1 MELAKYEQH
10 PSRSRHHGARGDAES
25 DRGASGGD
33 DGERR
38 GGARRAGIIA
48 HEGSGSGV
56 RKKRR
61 GGVAERRER
70 RERVKREERGRRKTQ
85 CGTVHK
91 KSRLGVRMGHT
102 RLLGIILVALAR
114 L

>member
-48 HEGSGSGV
+48 NEGRGSGGV
-56 RKKRR
+56 ERR
-61 GGVAERRER
+61 GGEGCGEKGESEDGGRSGEGGKPNVAL
-70 RERVKREERGRRKTQ
+70 Q
-85 CGTVHK
+85 K
-91 KSRLGVRMGHT
+91 KSRLGVGMGHT
-102 RLLGIILVALAR
+102 RLLGIILGTLAR